1 MYVSRLILVAGA
13 LALAVFSSHSLAE
26 PAQKAP
32 DQWLLAKYDTN
43 GDRVISLDEVSG
55 KRAKLFGYMDDDQDG
70 QVSFDEYQHL
80 DTRKRQLLLRARFEK
95 LDLDG
100 DGELSSA
107 EYGSYL
113 GSFERFD
120 RNGDGYISPEE
131 MAGRPLAKDDAP
143 EDQPYCVLWVCLR
156 SSIH

>member
-1 MYVSRLILVAGA
+1 MHVSRFVLIVGA
-13 LALAVFSSHSLAE
+13 LALAGFSSQSLAE
-26 PAQKAP
+26 PAKKAP

-43 GDRVISLDEVSG
+43 GDRVISLDEVTA
-55 KRAKLFGYMDDDQDG
+55 KRAKLFGYMDDDEDG
-70 QVSFDEYQHL
+70 QVSFNEYQHL
-80 DTRKRQLLLRARFEK
+80 DIRKRQLLLRARFEK

-131 MAGRPLAKDDAP
+131 MAGLPPTRDEAA
-143 EDQPYCVLWVCLR
+143 EDQPYCLLWVCLR